1 MLMPELTSARLLVV
15 DDEPANVRLMQ
26 RLLERAGYTQLRTT
40 SDSREALD
48 LYREFEPDLV
58 LLDLHMPHLDG
69 FAVMAGLA
77 ALASDDAYLP
87 ILVLT
92 ADITQK
98 ARERAFLLGASDF
111 VGKPFEQM
119 EVLLRIRNLLRVRF
133 LHLQSRQ
140 QNHMLEER
148 VRIRTEALEEAK
160 LEVVERLARAAE
172 FRDDDTGQHT
182 RRVGD
187 ISARIALALGRSLEE
202 AELIRRAA
210 PLHDVGKIG
219 IPDAIL
225 LKPGKL
231 TPEEFAVMKRH
242 TTIGATVL
250 SGGDSE
256 LIRLAEQIARC
267 HHERWDGA
275 GYPAGLRGQDIPMP
289 ARIVAVADFF
299 DALSHDRPYRKAWPR
314 ERVIEEI
321 TRGIGTHFDPEVAGA
336 LLGMLAAEADLG
348 APECMEMEA
357 AA

>member
-26 RLLERAGYTQLRTT
+26 RLLERAGYTQLRST

-58 LLDLHMPHLDG
+58 LLDLHMPHMDG

-77 ALASDDAYLP
+77 AAASDDAYLP

-140 QNHMLEER
+140 QNQMLEER

-187 ISARIALALGRSLEE
+187 MSARIALALGRSLEE

-219 IPDAIL
+219 IPDAVW
-225 LKPGKL
+225 LKPGRL
-231 TPEEFAVMKRH
+231 TDQERTMLEQH
-242 TTIGATVL
+242 TEIGARIL
-250 SGGDSE
+250 SGSRSPI
-256 LIRLAEQIARC
+256 LRLAEQIART
-267 HHERWDGA
+267 HHERWDGT
-275 GYPAGLRGQDIPMP
+275 GYPHRLEGDAIPLAG
-289 ARIVAVADFF
+289 RITAVADVF
-299 DALSHDRPYRKAWPR
+299 DVLAHPRPHKKAWPL
-314 ERVIEEI
+314 EKAVAEI
-321 TRGIGTHFDPEVAGA
+321 VEQAGRHFDPEVVAA
-336 LLGMLAAEADLG
+336 FRRLESRSLLEPVEDQLRRAA
-348 APECMEMEA
+348 
-357 AA
+357 